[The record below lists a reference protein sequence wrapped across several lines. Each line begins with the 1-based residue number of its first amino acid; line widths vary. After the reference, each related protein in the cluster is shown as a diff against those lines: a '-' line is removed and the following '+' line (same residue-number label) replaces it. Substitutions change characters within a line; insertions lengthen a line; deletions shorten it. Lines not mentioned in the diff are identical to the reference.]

1 MDLEIFIFFKVP
13 EPCAEVLEDENMA
26 CSFRD
31 EIEVKGKGRMRVRT
45 AKYFLYSRKY
55 DGKCFFRCTSLTL
68 TTTTSLWR

>member
-55 DGKCFFRCTSLTL
+55 DG
-68 TTTTSLWR
+68 